1 MGKNKKES
9 VESESYGSSVDF
21 DEEGEE
27 MMEDGESD
35 MGSCDSAPA
44 IREVNKAHVLNYKSD
59 DSDESENG
67 AADSDSSADA
77 PKDTRMNDTWGNKKQ
92 SYYAKDSG
100 SEGLDSSEAEED
112 QL

>member
-9 VESESYGSSVDF
+9 VESESYGSSEF

-35 MGSCDSAPA
+35 MGSDEAPA
-44 IREVNKAHVLNYKSD
+44 IREVNRAHVLNYKSD

-67 AADSDSSADA
+67 AVDSDSSVDA
-77 PKDTRMNDTWGNKKQ
+77 AKDTRMNDTWGNKKQ
-92 SYYAKDSG
+92 SYYAKDDG

>member
-1 MGKNKKES
+1 MLRI
-9 VESESYGSSVDF
+9 SS
-21 DEEGEE
+21 
-27 MMEDGESD
+27 S
-35 MGSCDSAPA
+35 
-44 IREVNKAHVLNYKSD
+44 IRRCNRRLYSTTLARRAQPHRRIAGNL
-59 DSDESENG
+59 ESENG